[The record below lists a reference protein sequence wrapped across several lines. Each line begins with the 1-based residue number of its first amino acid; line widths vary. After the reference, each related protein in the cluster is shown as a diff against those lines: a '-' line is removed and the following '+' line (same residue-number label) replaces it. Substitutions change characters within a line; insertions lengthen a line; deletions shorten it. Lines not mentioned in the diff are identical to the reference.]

1 MKSKRK
7 TDKFRIIFRFLK
19 GNIRFL
25 VGTLV
30 FSVLFT
36 ACNALIPQ
44 IVKYTADHILVLDG
58 IPDGLNVRQA
68 LLLAAILV
76 VAAAVLSGIFNYLSK
91 MCLAKGSENF
101 LKSIRD
107 TLYHHTQYLPFSW
120 HVQHQTGEIIQ
131 RCTSD
136 VEVIRNFVCRQLP
149 EVFRICFLI
158 ILYLGIMFSM
168 NVPITLAAAAFFPV
182 IIGYSAFFHSRI
194 GKRFQDADEAEGAL
208 SSTVQE
214 NLTGVRVVRA
224 FGREKYEIDRFD
236 QKNNAY
242 SDLWVYL
249 GKLMS
254 VFWAS
259 GDLITNLQV
268 LTVMVLGVVFAV
280 EGRITLGEFIAFLSY
295 NASLTW
301 PVRSLGR
308 IISDMS
314 KAGVSM
320 ERVAYILEAEEE
332 DATDANNKPALT
344 GDICFRNVSFAYS
357 LDHPI
362 LKNINFTIPAGS
374 TFAILGTTGSG
385 KSTLINLI
393 PRFYDCTSGS
403 VELFGHAV
411 QQYGFA
417 QLRQMIGIVPQR
429 AVLFTG
435 TIRDNMQWACPDATD
450 EQIWQALEIAQ
461 AADFV
466 RGKPKGLDEPVE
478 TAGRNFS
485 GGQRQRLTIA
495 RALVPHPQ
503 VLILDD
509 SSSALD
515 FATDAALRKAL
526 KEQTHGMT
534 VFIVSQRASA
544 VQRADRILVL
554 DDGNLVGSGTHA
566 NLLKTCDV
574 YREICLSQLSREEVE
589 KTL

>member
-1 MKSKRK
+1 MQIHELTALARNSKAS
-7 TDKFRIIFRFLK
+7 DIHISEGLPLMFRIDGHLAEAPVQLSAAETRSLILSLMDEAHREAITSERIDADFA
-19 GNIRFL
+19 L
-25 VGTLV
+25 VAPDGTRSRVNV
-30 FSVLFT
+30 FYQQGRAAATLRLLNDSIPTLEELAMPPVLT
-36 ACNALIPQ
+36 KL
-44 IVKYTADHILVLDG
+44 ADEPRGLILV
-58 IPDGLNVRQA
+58 
-68 LLLAAILV
+68 
-76 VAAAVLSGIFNYLSK
+76 
-91 MCLAKGSENF
+91 
-101 LKSIRD
+101 
-107 TLYHHTQYLPFSW
+107 
-120 HVQHQTGEIIQ
+120 TG
-131 RCTSD
+131 
-136 VEVIRNFVCRQLP
+136 P
-149 EVFRICFLI
+149 
-158 ILYLGIMFSM
+158 
-168 NVPITLAAAAFFPV
+168 
-182 IIGYSAFFHSRI
+182 
-194 GKRFQDADEAEGAL
+194 
-208 SSTVQE
+208 
-214 NLTGVRVVRA
+214 
-224 FGREKYEIDRFD
+224 
-236 QKNNAY
+236 
-242 SDLWVYL
+242 
-249 GKLMS
+249 
-254 VFWAS
+254 
-259 GDLITNLQV
+259 
-268 LTVMVLGVVFAV
+268 
-280 EGRITLGEFIAFLSY
+280 
-295 NASLTW
+295 
-301 PVRSLGR
+301 
-308 IISDMS
+308 
-314 KAGVSM
+314 
-320 ERVAYILEAEEE
+320 
-332 DATDANNKPALT
+332 
-344 GDICFRNVSFAYS
+344 
-357 LDHPI
+357 
-362 LKNINFTIPAGS
+362 
-374 TFAILGTTGSG
+374 TGSG

-534 VFIVSQRASA
+534 VFIVSQRAAA